1 LISIG
6 DYDDTDGDGA
16 PDDCGLICSLTGLEA
31 DSDDDGDGVLDED
44 DYAPLDPLVQYAPV
58 VVGGGGVK
66 GPLVDGLVTLY
77 KIDGSAADLKGD
89 VVDTGSTDE
98 EAKIQGLEIPFPAEP
113 PYILEISA
121 IEGTTDLTTGKYP
134 VITVLSTI
142 LTEELLETGEG
153 LYATPLTTMAV
164 EMVVTSADSVESP
177 YAGNGDGFVDGTE
190 LAAALVAAENRVKS
204 TMGFGVGDDVSI
216 YDTPPLIDASTTS
229 EEDQLAAASYRSAV
243 EGMTAVVYQMQQA
256 SGDDSA
262 STDDVLAS
270 LAADLSDGEI
280 DGNAGEG
287 ETVAYAVESL
297 ELFDQDPST
306 LPIPGDDSGRTVGD
320 VKALVVAETAAT
332 GSETDTAAF
341 AASETVV
348 ELKPATTDPDKD
360 DDGVDNAADAFPE
373 DAGADTD
380 TDGDGKPDIAYFV
393 TDGVRSTSVD
403 EARSDDDDDNDGV
416 KDVND
421 AFPTDETEYLDTDGD
436 GVGNNAD
443 TDDDGDGALDAADA
457 FPLDASETTDTDGD
471 GIGNNTDTDDDA
483 DGVKDTRDAFP
494 LDPAEYLD
502 TDGDGVGNNADTDD
516 DGDGVADVSDP
527 FPLDGA
533 ETLDTDGDGIG
544 NNTDTDDD
552 ADGVKDTRDA
562 FPLDPA
568 EYLDTDGDGVGNNAD
583 TDDDGDGVAD

>member
-1 LISIG
+1 
-6 DYDDTDGDGA
+6 YDDTDGDGA

-516 DGDGVADVSDP
+516 DGDGVAD
-527 FPLDGA
+527 
-533 ETLDTDGDGIG
+533 
-544 NNTDTDDD
+544 
-552 ADGVKDTRDA
+552 
-562 FPLDPA
+562 
-568 EYLDTDGDGVGNNAD
+568 
-583 TDDDGDGVAD
+583 